1 MTATDSTTKK
11 SFFISYLCYK
21 LFRNKNLL
29 IISALFSVLCIP
41 LFSVCMSI
49 CIEMVNATIENQN
62 FDTLHNTKMFGDIDM
77 IMAAGFVIAA
87 ASAAVVLILAFVTVN
102 SMFSYNLKKCD
113 ADMYLSLPLTTTQR
127 FFSDLLTGGIVS
139 VLPMTISGAISAVI
153 MSVTGIGADEGF
165 TTTYLNVLSSG
176 DYESEI
182 NIAMQQ
188 IFSRTN
194 NILYRELPQIITYA
208 FIAMTAVLV
217 FTYLFCVLINSF
229 TGKMSDYIVYTI
241 IAMAALSV
249 IVTTIVGTAIMMV
262 TEAASSEE
270 LSSALMFASPAGMIF
285 AFILSIVNS
294 FGENVFVISESKGV
308 YSAVRNDN
316 IDIFCTFN
324 TRNVIIMIL
333 VFAVLI
339 VLAYVVTRLRKAEKT
354 GSHFVFELPYH
365 IISLSIVCALLC
377 IAIGTSPVMID
388 STLYMTFMICIA
400 ISAIVYFFAEITHGR
415 KINKIWQSLLRYVGA
430 ILGTLLLCTVIRQ
443 TDIFGLER
451 YVPSTDGIKSVEMS
465 TKKAFS
471 DNGNS
476 DYYTI
481 NFKNTDNISAITKY
495 HSFIINNGC
504 AHRYSDYGVEP
515 GNDNYYVR
523 FVYKMKD
530 GRMITRSLSIIVDQK
545 AYGEYAKTL
554 YDMRYVFS
562 KTDEYTEKI
571 KNIGTSAERID
582 FYTRNGN
589 SYGRLLNND
598 LNDKLISA
606 IENDYKSGRN
616 TGKLAAVVKIKAN
629 SDIGEYMS
637 LEIREDCSETLA
649 ILNDETN
656 SVSYKKALIDDAKKE
671 LENYNNNKD
680 NEYDTDGSYA
690 SYVSSLYTIYSMY
703 NANDNYIYFNYSNV
717 SVSSAKHTTV
727 TCEFAES
734 ESVSELEKLFVMYD
748 YYTDGLL
755 ADMDYVILCETGH
768 DNSFGGAYFAPH
780 ENRKR
785 VADLIYS
792 IRKEF
797 NIPIEE

>member
-1 MTATDSTTKK
+1 MTATGSTTKK

-77 IMAAGFVIAA
+77 IMAAGFVIAG

-165 TTTYLNVLSSG
+165 TTTYLNTLSSG

-194 NILYRELPQIITYA
+194 NILYRELPQIITYV

-495 HSFIINNGC
+495 HSFIVNNGC

-562 KTDEYTEKI
+562 KTDEYTENI
-571 KNIGTSAERID
+571 KNIGASAERID

-629 SDIGEYMS
+629 SNIGEYMS

-649 ILNDETN
+649 MLNDETN

-680 NEYDTDGSYA
+680 NEYDTGGSYA
-690 SYVSSLYTIYSMY
+690 SYVSSLYTIYDMY

-797 NIPIEE
+797 NIPIEQ

>member
-1 MTATDSTTKK
+1 MTATHSTTKK
-11 SFFISYLCYK
+11 NFFISYLCYK

-49 CIEMVNATIENQN
+49 CIEMVNVTIENQN

-495 HSFIINNGC
+495 HSFIVNNGC

-530 GRMITRSLSIIVDQK
+530 GRMITRSLSIIVDRK

-562 KTDEYTEKI
+562 KTDEYTENI
-571 KNIGTSAERID
+571 KNIGASAERID

-629 SDIGEYMS
+629 SNIGEYMS

-690 SYVSSLYTIYSMY
+690 SYVPSLYTIYDMY

-797 NIPIEE
+797 NIPIEQ

>member
-1 MTATDSTTKK
+1 MTATGSTTKK

-62 FDTLHNTKMFGDIDM
+62 FDTLHTTKMFGDIDM

-139 VLPMTISGAISAVI
+139 VLPMTISGAVSTVI

-165 TTTYLNVLSSG
+165 TTTYLNTLSSG

-495 HSFIINNGC
+495 HSFIVNNGC

-562 KTDEYTEKI
+562 KTDEYTENI
-571 KNIGTSAERID
+571 KNIGASAERID

-629 SDIGEYMS
+629 SNIGEYMS

-649 ILNDETN
+649 MLNDETN

-690 SYVSSLYTIYSMY
+690 SYVSSLYTIYDMY

-797 NIPIEE
+797 NIPIEQ

>member
-1 MTATDSTTKK
+1 MTATRSTTKK
-11 SFFISYLCYK
+11 NFFISYLCYK

-127 FFSDLLTGGIVS
+127 FFSDFLTGGIVS

-165 TTTYLNVLSSG
+165 TTLYLNTLSSG

-194 NILYRELPQIITYA
+194 NILYRELPQIITYV
-208 FIAMTAVLV
+208 FIAMTAVLI

-270 LSSALMFASPAGMIF
+270 MSSAVMFASPAGMIF

-495 HSFIINNGC
+495 HSFIVNNGC

-530 GRMITRSLSIIVDQK
+530 GRMITRSLSIILDRK

-562 KTDEYTEKI
+562 KTDEYTENI
-571 KNIGTSAERID
+571 KNIGASAERID

-616 TGKLAAVVKIKAN
+616 TGKLAAVVKIKAE

-671 LENYNNNKD
+671 LENYNNIKD

-690 SYVSSLYTIYSMY
+690 SYVSSLYTIYNMY

-797 NIPIEE
+797 NIPIEQ

>member
-1 MTATDSTTKK
+1 MTATRSTTKK
-11 SFFISYLCYK
+11 NFFISYLCYK

-41 LFSVCMSI
+41 LFGVCMSI
-49 CIEMVNATIENQN
+49 CIEMVNVTIENQN
-62 FDTLHNTKMFGDIDM
+62 FDTLHTTKMFGDIDM

-208 FIAMTAVLV
+208 FIAMTAVLI

-495 HSFIINNGC
+495 HSFIVNNGC

-562 KTDEYTEKI
+562 KTDEYTENI
-571 KNIGTSAERID
+571 KNIGASAERID

-629 SDIGEYMS
+629 SNIGEYMS

-649 ILNDETN
+649 MLNDETN

-680 NEYDTDGSYA
+680 NEYDDDDSYA
-690 SYVSSLYTIYSMY
+690 SYVPSLYTIYDMY

-797 NIPIEE
+797 NIPIEQ

>member
-1 MTATDSTTKK
+1 MTATGSTTKK
-11 SFFISYLCYK
+11 NFFISYLRYK

-62 FDTLHNTKMFGDIDM
+62 FDTLHNSKMFSDIDM
-77 IMAAGFVIAA
+77 IMVAGFVIAA

-194 NILYRELPQIITYA
+194 NILYRELPQIVTYA

-270 LSSALMFASPAGMIF
+270 MSSAVMFASPAGMIF

-495 HSFIINNGC
+495 HSFIVNNGC

-797 NIPIEE
+797 NIPIEQ

>member
-1 MTATDSTTKK
+1 MTATHSTTKK
-11 SFFISYLCYK
+11 NFFISYLCYK

-49 CIEMVNATIENQN
+49 CIEMVNVTIENQN

-451 YVPSTDGIKSVEMS
+451 YVPATDGIKSVEIS
-465 TKKAFS
+465 SKKAYS

-495 HSFIINNGC
+495 HSFIVNNGC

-530 GRMITRSLSIIVDQK
+530 GRMITRSLSIIVDRK

-562 KTDEYTEKI
+562 KTDEYTENI
-571 KNIGTSAERID
+571 KNIGASAERID

-629 SDIGEYMS
+629 SNIGEYMS

-680 NEYDTDGSYA
+680 NEYDDDDSYA
-690 SYVSSLYTIYSMY
+690 SYVSSLYTIYDMY

-797 NIPIEE
+797 NIPIEQ

>member
-1 MTATDSTTKK
+1 MTATHSTTKK
-11 SFFISYLCYK
+11 NFFISYLCYK

-208 FIAMTAVLV
+208 FIAMTAVLI

-495 HSFIINNGC
+495 HSFIVNNGC

-530 GRMITRSLSIIVDQK
+530 GRMITRSLSIIVDRK

-562 KTDEYTEKI
+562 KTDEYTENI
-571 KNIGTSAERID
+571 KNIGASAERID

-629 SDIGEYMS
+629 SNIGEYMS

-680 NEYDTDGSYA
+680 NEYDDDDSYA
-690 SYVSSLYTIYSMY
+690 SYVPSLYTIYDMY

-797 NIPIEE
+797 NIPIEQ

>member
-1 MTATDSTTKK
+1 MTAACSTTKK
-11 SFFISYLCYK
+11 NFFISYLCYK

-62 FDTLHNTKMFGDIDM
+62 FDTLHTTKMFGDIDM
-77 IMAAGFVIAA
+77 IMSAGFVIAV

-127 FFSDLLTGGIVS
+127 FFSDLVTGGIVS
-139 VLPMTISGAISAVI
+139 VLPMAISGAISAVI
-153 MSVTGIGADEGF
+153 MAVTGISADEGF
-165 TTTYLNVLSSG
+165 TTTYLNALSSG

-194 NILYRELPQIITYA
+194 NILYRELPQIITYV
-208 FIAMTAVLV
+208 FIAMTVVLV

-270 LSSALMFASPAGMIF
+270 LSSAVMFASPAGMIF

-294 FGENVFVISESKGV
+294 FGENVFAISESKGV

-365 IISLSIVCALLC
+365 IISLSIVCALIC

-388 STLYMTFMICIA
+388 PTLHMTFMICIA

-415 KINKIWQSLLRYVGA
+415 KINKLWQSLLRYVGA
-430 ILGTLLLCTVIRQ
+430 ILGTLFLCTVIRQ

-451 YVPSTDGIKSVEMS
+451 YVPATDGIKSVEMS
-465 TKKAFS
+465 SKKAFS

-481 NFKNTDNISAITKY
+481 KFKNADNIGAITKY
-495 HSFIINNGC
+495 HSFIVNNGC

-515 GNDNYYVR
+515 GNDNYSVR
-523 FVYKMKD
+523 LVYKMKD
-530 GRMITRSLSIIVDQK
+530 GRTITRSLGIAVNQK
-545 AYGEYAKTL
+545 THGEYAKTL

-562 KTDEYTEKI
+562 KTDEYAEEIKSVGAMAEK
-571 KNIGTSAERID
+571 ID

-616 TGKLAAVVKIKAN
+616 TGKLAAVVEIKAE
-629 SDIGEYMS
+629 SDIGKS
-637 LEIREDCSETLA
+637 VSVEIREGCSETLA

-671 LENYNNNKD
+671 LENYRKNKE
-680 NEYDTDGSYA
+680 NEYDDDGSYA
-690 SYVSSLYTIYSMY
+690 RNALSMYTIYDTDTNLDTY
-703 NANDNYIYFNYSNV
+703 VLLNYSNIR
-717 SVSSAKHTTV
+717 VSSAKHTTV

-755 ADMDYVILCETGH
+755 ADADYLIV
-768 DNSFGGAYFAPH
+768 DNSEFRDSFGGAYIAPH
-780 ENRKR
+780 ENSKR

-792 IRKEF
+792 IRKEY
-797 NIPIEE
+797 NIPIEQ

>member
-1 MTATDSTTKK
+1 MTATRSTTKK
-11 SFFISYLCYK
+11 NFFISYLCYK

-165 TTTYLNVLSSG
+165 TTLYLNTLSSG

-208 FIAMTAVLV
+208 FIAMTAVLI

-270 LSSALMFASPAGMIF
+270 LSSAVMFASPAGMIF

-294 FGENVFVISESKGV
+294 FGENVFAISESKGV

-354 GSHFVFELPYH
+354 GSHFAFELPYH

-495 HSFIINNGC
+495 HSFIVNNGC

-562 KTDEYTEKI
+562 KTDEYTENI
-571 KNIGTSAERID
+571 KNIGASAERID

-629 SDIGEYMS
+629 SNIGEYMS

-649 ILNDETN
+649 MLNDETN

-690 SYVSSLYTIYSMY
+690 SYVSSLYTIYDMY

-797 NIPIEE
+797 NIPIEQ

>member
-1 MTATDSTTKK
+1 MTATHSTTKK
-11 SFFISYLCYK
+11 NFFISYLCYK

-62 FDTLHNTKMFGDIDM
+62 FDTLHNSKMFSDIDM

-165 TTTYLNVLSSG
+165 TTLYLNTLSSG

-208 FIAMTAVLV
+208 FIAMTAVLI

-294 FGENVFVISESKGV
+294 FGENVFAISESEGV

-388 STLYMTFMICIA
+388 STLFMTFMICIA

-451 YVPSTDGIKSVEMS
+451 YVPATDGIKSVEIS
-465 TKKAFS
+465 SKKAYS

-495 HSFIINNGC
+495 HSFIVNNGC

-562 KTDEYTEKI
+562 KTDEYIENI
-571 KNIGTSAERID
+571 KNIGASAERID

-629 SDIGEYMS
+629 SNIGEYMS

-649 ILNDETN
+649 MLNDETN

-690 SYVSSLYTIYSMY
+690 SYVSSLYTVYDMY

-797 NIPIEE
+797 NIPIEQ

>member
-1 MTATDSTTKK
+1 MTATRSTTKK
-11 SFFISYLCYK
+11 NFFISYLCYK

-41 LFSVCMSI
+41 LFGVCMSI
-49 CIEMVNATIENQN
+49 CIEMVNVTIENQN
-62 FDTLHNTKMFGDIDM
+62 FDTLHTTKMFGDIDM

-87 ASAAVVLILAFVTVN
+87 ASAVVVLILAFVTVN

-176 DYESEI
+176 DYESET

-194 NILYRELPQIITYA
+194 NILYRELPQIITYV
-208 FIAMTAVLV
+208 FIAMTAVLI

-495 HSFIINNGC
+495 HSFIVNNGC

-530 GRMITRSLSIIVDQK
+530 GRMITRSLSIIVDRK

-562 KTDEYTEKI
+562 KTDEYTENI
-571 KNIGTSAERID
+571 KNIGASAERID

-629 SDIGEYMS
+629 SNIGEYMS

-649 ILNDETN
+649 MLNDETN

-690 SYVSSLYTIYSMY
+690 SYVPSLYTIYDMY

-797 NIPIEE
+797 NIPIEQ

>member
-1 MTATDSTTKK
+1 MTATRSTTKK
-11 SFFISYLCYK
+11 NFFISYLCYK

-41 LFSVCMSI
+41 LFGVCMSI
-49 CIEMVNATIENQN
+49 CIEMVNVTIENQN
-62 FDTLHNTKMFGDIDM
+62 FDTLHTTKMFGDIDM

-87 ASAAVVLILAFVTVN
+87 ASAVVVLILAFVTVN

-176 DYESEI
+176 DYESET

-194 NILYRELPQIITYA
+194 NILYRELPQIITYV
-208 FIAMTAVLV
+208 FIAMTAVLI

-451 YVPSTDGIKSVEMS
+451 YVPATDGIKSVEIS
-465 TKKAFS
+465 SKKAYS

-495 HSFIINNGC
+495 HSFIVNNGC

-530 GRMITRSLSIIVDQK
+530 GRMITRSLSIIVDRK

-562 KTDEYTEKI
+562 KTDEYTENI
-571 KNIGTSAERID
+571 KNIGASAERID

-629 SDIGEYMS
+629 SNIGEYMS

-680 NEYDTDGSYA
+680 NEYDDDDSYA
-690 SYVSSLYTIYSMY
+690 SYVPSLYTIYDMY

-797 NIPIEE
+797 NIPIEQ

>member
-1 MTATDSTTKK
+1 MTATRSTTKK
-11 SFFISYLCYK
+11 NFFISYLCYK

-165 TTTYLNVLSSG
+165 TTLYLNTLSSG

-208 FIAMTAVLV
+208 FIAMTAVLI

-270 LSSALMFASPAGMIF
+270 LSSAVMFASPAGMIF

-294 FGENVFVISESKGV
+294 FGENVFAISESKGV

-354 GSHFVFELPYH
+354 GSHFAFELPYH

-451 YVPSTDGIKSVEMS
+451 YVPSTDGIKSVEIS
-465 TKKAFS
+465 SKKAYS

-495 HSFIINNGC
+495 HSFIVNNGC

-562 KTDEYTEKI
+562 KTDEYTENI
-571 KNIGTSAERID
+571 KNIGASAERID

-589 SYGRLLNND
+589 SYGRLLNDD

-629 SDIGEYMS
+629 SNIGEYMS

-690 SYVSSLYTIYSMY
+690 SYVPSLYTIYDMY

-797 NIPIEE
+797 NIPIEQ

>member
-1 MTATDSTTKK
+1 
-11 SFFISYLCYK
+11 
-21 LFRNKNLL
+21 
-29 IISALFSVLCIP
+29 
-41 LFSVCMSI
+41 
-49 CIEMVNATIENQN
+49 
-62 FDTLHNTKMFGDIDM
+62 
-77 IMAAGFVIAA
+77 
-87 ASAAVVLILAFVTVN
+87 
-102 SMFSYNLKKCD
+102 
-113 ADMYLSLPLTTTQR
+113 
-127 FFSDLLTGGIVS
+127 
-139 VLPMTISGAISAVI
+139 
-153 MSVTGIGADEGF
+153 
-165 TTTYLNVLSSG
+165 
-176 DYESEI
+176 
-182 NIAMQQ
+182 
-188 IFSRTN
+188 
-194 NILYRELPQIITYA
+194 
-208 FIAMTAVLV
+208 
-217 FTYLFCVLINSF
+217 
-229 TGKMSDYIVYTI
+229 
-241 IAMAALSV
+241 
-249 IVTTIVGTAIMMV
+249 
-262 TEAASSEE
+262 
-270 LSSALMFASPAGMIF
+270 
-285 AFILSIVNS
+285 
-294 FGENVFVISESKGV
+294 
-308 YSAVRNDN
+308 
-316 IDIFCTFN
+316 
-324 TRNVIIMIL
+324 MIL

-365 IISLSIVCALLC
+365 IISLSIVCALIC

-388 STLYMTFMICIA
+388 PTLHMTFMICIA

-415 KINKIWQSLLRYVGA
+415 KINKLWQSLLRYVGA
-430 ILGTLLLCTVIRQ
+430 ILGTLLICTVIRQ

-481 NFKNTDNISAITKY
+481 NFKNTDNIRAITKY
-495 HSFIINNGC
+495 HSFIVNNGC

-515 GNDNYYVR
+515 GKDYYSVR
-523 FVYKMKD
+523 LVYKMKD
-530 GRMITRSLSIIVDQK
+530 GRMITRSLGIAVNQK
-545 AYGEYAKTL
+545 TYGEYAKAL
-554 YDMRYVFS
+554 YDMRYVLS
-562 KTDEYTEKI
+562 KTDEYAEEIKSVGAMAEK
-571 KNIGTSAERID
+571 ID

-629 SDIGEYMS
+629 SNIGEYMS

-649 ILNDETN
+649 MLNDETN

-690 SYVSSLYTIYSMY
+690 SYVSSLYTIYDMY

-797 NIPIEE
+797 NIPIEQ

>member
-1 MTATDSTTKK
+1 MTAACSTTKK
-11 SFFISYLCYK
+11 NFFISYLCYK

-62 FDTLHNTKMFGDIDM
+62 FDTLHTTKMFGDIDM
-77 IMAAGFVIAA
+77 IMAAGFVIAV

-139 VLPMTISGAISAVI
+139 VLPMAISGAISAVI
-153 MSVTGIGADEGF
+153 MAVTGISVDAGF
-165 TTTYLNVLSSG
+165 TTSYLNTLSSG

-194 NILYRELPQIITYA
+194 NILYRELPQIIIYV
-208 FIAMTAVLV
+208 FIAMTVVLV

-270 LSSALMFASPAGMIF
+270 LSSAVMFASPAGMIF

-294 FGENVFVISESKGV
+294 FGENVFAISESKGV
-308 YSAVRNDN
+308 YSAVRNDD

-365 IISLSIVCALLC
+365 IISLSIVCALIC

-388 STLYMTFMICIA
+388 STLYMTFIICIV

-415 KINKIWQSLLRYVGA
+415 KINKLWQSLLRYVGA
-430 ILGTLLLCTVIRQ
+430 ILGTLLICTVIRQ

-451 YVPSTDGIKSVEMS
+451 YVPSTDGIKSVEIS
-465 TKKAFS
+465 SKKAYS

-495 HSFIINNGC
+495 HSFIVNNGC

-545 AYGEYAKTL
+545 TYGEYAKTL

-562 KTDEYTEKI
+562 KTDEYAEEIKSVGAMAEK
-571 KNIGTSAERID
+571 ID

-589 SYGRLLNND
+589 SYGRLLNDD

-606 IENDYKSGRN
+606 IENDYKS
-616 TGKLAAVVKIKAN
+616 GKLAAVVKIKAN

-690 SYVSSLYTIYSMY
+690 SYVSSLYTIYDMY

-797 NIPIEE
+797 NIPIEQ

>member
-1 MTATDSTTKK
+1 MTATHSTTKK
-11 SFFISYLCYK
+11 NFFISYLCYK

-182 NIAMQQ
+182 NIVMQQ

-495 HSFIINNGC
+495 HSFIVNNGC

-530 GRMITRSLSIIVDQK
+530 GRMITRSLSIIVDRK

-562 KTDEYTEKI
+562 KTDEYTENI
-571 KNIGTSAERID
+571 KNIGASAERID

-629 SDIGEYMS
+629 SNIGEYMS

-680 NEYDTDGSYA
+680 NEYDDDDSYA
-690 SYVSSLYTIYSMY
+690 SYVPSLYTIYDMY

-797 NIPIEE
+797 NIPIEQ

>member
-1 MTATDSTTKK
+1 MTATRSTTKK
-11 SFFISYLCYK
+11 NFFISYLCYK

-153 MSVTGIGADEGF
+153 MAVTGISVDAGF
-165 TTTYLNVLSSG
+165 TTLYLNTLSSG

-451 YVPSTDGIKSVEMS
+451 YVPATDGIKSVEIS
-465 TKKAFS
+465 SKKAYS

-495 HSFIINNGC
+495 HSFIVNNGC

-530 GRMITRSLSIIVDQK
+530 GRMITRSLSIIVDRK

-562 KTDEYTEKI
+562 KTDEYTENI
-571 KNIGTSAERID
+571 KNIGASAERID

-629 SDIGEYMS
+629 SNIGEYMS

-690 SYVSSLYTIYSMY
+690 SYVSSLYTIYDMY

-797 NIPIEE
+797 NIPIEQ

>member
-1 MTATDSTTKK
+1 MTATHSTTKK
-11 SFFISYLCYK
+11 NFFISYLCYK

-49 CIEMVNATIENQN
+49 CIEMVNVTIENQN

-451 YVPSTDGIKSVEMS
+451 YVPATDGIKSVEIS
-465 TKKAFS
+465 SKKAYS

-495 HSFIINNGC
+495 HSFIVNNGC

-530 GRMITRSLSIIVDQK
+530 GRMITRSLSIIVDRK

-562 KTDEYTEKI
+562 KTDEYTENI
-571 KNIGTSAERID
+571 KNIGASAERID

-629 SDIGEYMS
+629 SNIGEYMS

-680 NEYDTDGSYA
+680 NEYDDDDSYA
-690 SYVSSLYTIYSMY
+690 SYVPSLYTIYDMY

-797 NIPIEE
+797 NIPIEQ

>member
-1 MTATDSTTKK
+1 MTATRSTTKK
-11 SFFISYLCYK
+11 NFFISYLCYK

-62 FDTLHNTKMFGDIDM
+62 FDTLHTTKMFGDIDM

-139 VLPMTISGAISAVI
+139 VLPMTISGAVSTVI

-165 TTTYLNVLSSG
+165 TTTYLNTLSSG

-495 HSFIINNGC
+495 HSFIVNNGC

-562 KTDEYTEKI
+562 KTDEYTENI
-571 KNIGTSAERID
+571 KNIGASAERID

-629 SDIGEYMS
+629 SNIGEYMS

-649 ILNDETN
+649 MLNDETN

-690 SYVSSLYTIYSMY
+690 SYVSSLYTIYDMY

-797 NIPIEE
+797 NIPIEQ

>member
-1 MTATDSTTKK
+1 MTATHSTTKK
-11 SFFISYLCYK
+11 NFFISYLCYK

-182 NIAMQQ
+182 NIVMQQ

-495 HSFIINNGC
+495 HSFIVNNGC

-530 GRMITRSLSIIVDQK
+530 GRMITRSLSIIVDRK

-562 KTDEYTEKI
+562 KTDEYTENI
-571 KNIGTSAERID
+571 KNIGASAERID

-629 SDIGEYMS
+629 SNIGEYMS

-649 ILNDETN
+649 MLNDETN

-690 SYVSSLYTIYSMY
+690 SYVSSLYTIYDMY

-797 NIPIEE
+797 NIPIEQ

>member
-1 MTATDSTTKK
+1 MTATRSTTKK
-11 SFFISYLCYK
+11 NFFISYLCYK

-165 TTTYLNVLSSG
+165 TTLYLNTLSSG

-208 FIAMTAVLV
+208 FIAMTAVLI

-270 LSSALMFASPAGMIF
+270 LSSAVMFASPAGMIF

-294 FGENVFVISESKGV
+294 FGENVFAISESKGV

-354 GSHFVFELPYH
+354 GSHFAFELPYH

-451 YVPSTDGIKSVEMS
+451 YVPATDGIKSVEIS
-465 TKKAFS
+465 SKKAYS

-495 HSFIINNGC
+495 HSFIVNNGC

-562 KTDEYTEKI
+562 KTDEYTENI
-571 KNIGTSAERID
+571 KNIGASAERID

-589 SYGRLLNND
+589 SYGRLLNDD

-629 SDIGEYMS
+629 SNIGEYMS

-690 SYVSSLYTIYSMY
+690 SYVPSLYTIYDMY

-797 NIPIEE
+797 NIPIEQ

>member
-1 MTATDSTTKK
+1 MTATHSTTKK
-11 SFFISYLCYK
+11 NFFISYLCYK

-182 NIAMQQ
+182 NIVMQQ

-451 YVPSTDGIKSVEMS
+451 YVPATDGIKSVEIS
-465 TKKAFS
+465 SKKAYS

-495 HSFIINNGC
+495 HSFIVNNGC

-530 GRMITRSLSIIVDQK
+530 GRMITRSLSIIVDRK

-562 KTDEYTEKI
+562 KTDEYTENI
-571 KNIGTSAERID
+571 KNIGASAERID

-629 SDIGEYMS
+629 SNIGEYMS

-680 NEYDTDGSYA
+680 NEYDDDDSYA
-690 SYVSSLYTIYSMY
+690 SYVPSLYTIYDMY

-797 NIPIEE
+797 NIPIEQ

>member
-1 MTATDSTTKK
+1 MTATRSTTKK
-11 SFFISYLCYK
+11 NFFISYLCYK

-29 IISALFSVLCIP
+29 IISALFSVLSIP

-62 FDTLHNTKMFGDIDM
+62 FDTLHITKMFGDIDM

-176 DYESEI
+176 DYESEV

-495 HSFIINNGC
+495 HSFIVNNGC

-562 KTDEYTEKI
+562 KTDEYTENI
-571 KNIGTSAERID
+571 KNIGASAERID

-629 SDIGEYMS
+629 SNIGEYMS

-690 SYVSSLYTIYSMY
+690 SYVSSLYTIYDMY

-734 ESVSELEKLFVMYD
+734 ESVSELEKLFLMYD

-797 NIPIEE
+797 NIPIEQ

>member
-1 MTATDSTTKK
+1 MTATRSTTKK
-11 SFFISYLCYK
+11 NFFISYLCYK

-62 FDTLHNTKMFGDIDM
+62 FDTLHTTKMFSDIDM

-153 MSVTGIGADEGF
+153 MAVTGISVDAGF
-165 TTTYLNVLSSG
+165 TTLYLNTLSSG

-495 HSFIINNGC
+495 HSFIVNNGC

-530 GRMITRSLSIIVDQK
+530 GRMITRSLSIIVDRK

-562 KTDEYTEKI
+562 KTDEYTENI
-571 KNIGTSAERID
+571 KNIGASAERID

-629 SDIGEYMS
+629 SNIGEYMS

-680 NEYDTDGSYA
+680 NEYDDDDSYA
-690 SYVSSLYTIYSMY
+690 SYVPSLYTIYDMY

-797 NIPIEE
+797 NIPIEQ

>member
-1 MTATDSTTKK
+1 MTATHSTTKK
-11 SFFISYLCYK
+11 NFFISYLCYK

-62 FDTLHNTKMFGDIDM
+62 FDTLHNSKMFSDIDM

-113 ADMYLSLPLTTTQR
+113 ADMYLSLPLTTTQM

-153 MSVTGIGADEGF
+153 MSVTGIGVDAGF

-270 LSSALMFASPAGMIF
+270 MSSAVMFASPAGMIF

-495 HSFIINNGC
+495 HSFIVNNGC

-797 NIPIEE
+797 NIPIEQ

>member
-1 MTATDSTTKK
+1 MTATHSTTKK
-11 SFFISYLCYK
+11 NFFISYLCYK

-208 FIAMTAVLV
+208 FIAMTAVLI

-495 HSFIINNGC
+495 HSFIVNNGC

-562 KTDEYTEKI
+562 KTDEYTENI
-571 KNIGTSAERID
+571 KNIGASAERID

-629 SDIGEYMS
+629 SNIGEYMS

-649 ILNDETN
+649 MLNDETN

-690 SYVSSLYTIYSMY
+690 SYVSSLYTIYDMY

-797 NIPIEE
+797 NIPIEQ

>member
-1 MTATDSTTKK
+1 MTATHSTTKK
-11 SFFISYLCYK
+11 NFFISYLCYK

-62 FDTLHNTKMFGDIDM
+62 FDTLHNSKMFSDIDM

-113 ADMYLSLPLTTTQR
+113 ADMYLSLPLTTTQM

-153 MSVTGIGADEGF
+153 MSVTGIGVDAGF

-270 LSSALMFASPAGMIF
+270 MSSAVMFASPAGMIF

-308 YSAVRNDN
+308 YSAVRNDD

-377 IAIGTSPVMID
+377 IALGTSPVMID

-495 HSFIINNGC
+495 HSFIVNNGC

-562 KTDEYTEKI
+562 KTDEYTENI
-571 KNIGTSAERID
+571 KNIGASAERID

-629 SDIGEYMS
+629 SNIGEYMS

-649 ILNDETN
+649 MLNDETN

-690 SYVSSLYTIYSMY
+690 SYVSSLYTIYDMY

-797 NIPIEE
+797 NIPIEQ

>member
-1 MTATDSTTKK
+1 MTATGSTTKK

-139 VLPMTISGAISAVI
+139 VLPMTISGAISAVV
-153 MSVTGIGADEGF
+153 MAVTGISVDAGF
-165 TTTYLNVLSSG
+165 TTTYLNTLSSG

-194 NILYRELPQIITYA
+194 NILYRELPQIITYV

-270 LSSALMFASPAGMIF
+270 MSSAVMFASSAGMIF

-451 YVPSTDGIKSVEMS
+451 YVPATDGIKSVEMS

-481 NFKNTDNISAITKY
+481 NFKNADNIGAITKY
-495 HSFIINNGC
+495 HSFIVNNGC
-504 AHRYSDYGVEP
+504 AHRYSDYGVKP

-571 KNIGTSAERID
+571 KNIGASAERID

-589 SYGRLLNND
+589 SYGRLLNDD

-616 TGKLAAVVKIKAN
+616 TGKLAAVVKIKGN

-637 LEIREDCSETLA
+637 LEIREDCSKTLA

-690 SYVSSLYTIYSMY
+690 SYVSSLYTIYNMY

-797 NIPIEE
+797 NIPIEQ

>member
-1 MTATDSTTKK
+1 MTATGSTTKK

-62 FDTLHNTKMFGDIDM
+62 FDTLHTTKMFGDIDM
-77 IMAAGFVIAA
+77 IMAAGFVIAG

-153 MSVTGIGADEGF
+153 MAVTGISVDAGF
-165 TTTYLNVLSSG
+165 TTSYLNTLSSG
-176 DYESEI
+176 DYESEV

-194 NILYRELPQIITYA
+194 NILYRELPQIITYV

-495 HSFIINNGC
+495 HSFIVNNGC

-562 KTDEYTEKI
+562 KTDEYTENI
-571 KNIGTSAERID
+571 KNIGASAERID

-629 SDIGEYMS
+629 SNIGEYMS

-649 ILNDETN
+649 MLNDETN

-690 SYVSSLYTIYSMY
+690 SYVSSLYTIYDMY

-797 NIPIEE
+797 NIPIEQ

>member
-1 MTATDSTTKK
+1 MTATHSTTKK
-11 SFFISYLCYK
+11 NFFISYLCYK

-49 CIEMVNATIENQN
+49 CIEMVNVTIENQN

-176 DYESEI
+176 DYESET

-495 HSFIINNGC
+495 HSFIVNNGC

-530 GRMITRSLSIIVDQK
+530 GRMITRSLSIIVDRK

-562 KTDEYTEKI
+562 KTDEYTENI
-571 KNIGTSAERID
+571 KNIGASAERID

-629 SDIGEYMS
+629 SNIGEYMS

-680 NEYDTDGSYA
+680 NEYDDDDSYA
-690 SYVSSLYTIYSMY
+690 SYVPSLYTIYDMY
-703 NANDNYIYFNYSNV
+703 NANGNYIYFNYSNV

-797 NIPIEE
+797 NIPIEQ

>member
-1 MTATDSTTKK
+1 MTATRSTTKK
-11 SFFISYLCYK
+11 NFFISYLCYK

-41 LFSVCMSI
+41 LFGVCMSI
-49 CIEMVNATIENQN
+49 CIEMVNVTIENQN
-62 FDTLHNTKMFGDIDM
+62 FDTLHTTKMFGDIDM

-430 ILGTLLLCTVIRQ
+430 ILGTLLLCTAIRQ

-451 YVPSTDGIKSVEMS
+451 YVPATDGIKSVEIS
-465 TKKAFS
+465 SKKAYS

-495 HSFIINNGC
+495 HSFIVNNGC

-530 GRMITRSLSIIVDQK
+530 GRMITRSLSIIVDRK

-562 KTDEYTEKI
+562 KTDEYTENI
-571 KNIGTSAERID
+571 KNIGASAERID

-629 SDIGEYMS
+629 SNIGEYMS

-680 NEYDTDGSYA
+680 NEYDDDDSYA
-690 SYVSSLYTIYSMY
+690 SYVPSLYTIYDMY

-797 NIPIEE
+797 NIPIEQ

>member
-1 MTATDSTTKK
+1 
-11 SFFISYLCYK
+11 
-21 LFRNKNLL
+21 
-29 IISALFSVLCIP
+29 
-41 LFSVCMSI
+41 
-49 CIEMVNATIENQN
+49 
-62 FDTLHNTKMFGDIDM
+62 
-77 IMAAGFVIAA
+77 
-87 ASAAVVLILAFVTVN
+87 
-102 SMFSYNLKKCD
+102 
-113 ADMYLSLPLTTTQR
+113 
-127 FFSDLLTGGIVS
+127 
-139 VLPMTISGAISAVI
+139 
-153 MSVTGIGADEGF
+153 
-165 TTTYLNVLSSG
+165 
-176 DYESEI
+176 
-182 NIAMQQ
+182 
-188 IFSRTN
+188 
-194 NILYRELPQIITYA
+194 
-208 FIAMTAVLV
+208 
-217 FTYLFCVLINSF
+217 
-229 TGKMSDYIVYTI
+229 MSDYIVYTI

-270 LSSALMFASPAGMIF
+270 LSSAVMFASPAGMIF

-294 FGENVFVISESKGV
+294 FGENVFAISESKGV
-308 YSAVRNDN
+308 YSAVRNDD

-365 IISLSIVCALLC
+365 IISLSIVCALIC

-388 STLYMTFMICIA
+388 STLYMTFIICIV

-415 KINKIWQSLLRYVGA
+415 KINKLWQSLLRYVGA
-430 ILGTLLLCTVIRQ
+430 ILGTLLICTVIRQ

-451 YVPSTDGIKSVEMS
+451 YVPSTDGIKSVEIS
-465 TKKAFS
+465 SKKAYS

-495 HSFIINNGC
+495 HSFIVNNGC

-545 AYGEYAKTL
+545 TYGEYAKTL

-562 KTDEYTEKI
+562 KTDEYAEEIKSVGAMAEK
-571 KNIGTSAERID
+571 ID

-589 SYGRLLNND
+589 SYGRLLNDD

-690 SYVSSLYTIYSMY
+690 SYVSSLYTIYDMY

-797 NIPIEE
+797 NIPIEQ

>member
-1 MTATDSTTKK
+1 MTATHSTTKK
-11 SFFISYLCYK
+11 NFFISYLCYK

-41 LFSVCMSI
+41 LFGVCMSI

-495 HSFIINNGC
+495 HSFIVNNGC

-530 GRMITRSLSIIVDQK
+530 GRMITRSLSIIVDRK

-562 KTDEYTEKI
+562 KTDEYTENI
-571 KNIGTSAERID
+571 KNIGASAERID

-629 SDIGEYMS
+629 SNIGEYMS

-649 ILNDETN
+649 MLNDETN

-690 SYVSSLYTIYSMY
+690 SYVSSLYTIYDMY
-703 NANDNYIYFNYSNV
+703 NADDNYIYFNYSNV

-797 NIPIEE
+797 NIPIEQ

>member
-1 MTATDSTTKK
+1 
-11 SFFISYLCYK
+11 
-21 LFRNKNLL
+21 
-29 IISALFSVLCIP
+29 
-41 LFSVCMSI
+41 
-49 CIEMVNATIENQN
+49 
-62 FDTLHNTKMFGDIDM
+62 
-77 IMAAGFVIAA
+77 
-87 ASAAVVLILAFVTVN
+87 
-102 SMFSYNLKKCD
+102 
-113 ADMYLSLPLTTTQR
+113 
-127 FFSDLLTGGIVS
+127 
-139 VLPMTISGAISAVI
+139 
-153 MSVTGIGADEGF
+153 
-165 TTTYLNVLSSG
+165 
-176 DYESEI
+176 
-182 NIAMQQ
+182 
-188 IFSRTN
+188 
-194 NILYRELPQIITYA
+194 
-208 FIAMTAVLV
+208 
-217 FTYLFCVLINSF
+217 
-229 TGKMSDYIVYTI
+229 
-241 IAMAALSV
+241 
-249 IVTTIVGTAIMMV
+249 
-262 TEAASSEE
+262 
-270 LSSALMFASPAGMIF
+270 MIF

-465 TKKAFS
+465 TKKAYS

-476 DYYTI
+476 DYYTT

-495 HSFIINNGC
+495 HSFIVNNGC

-562 KTDEYTEKI
+562 KTDEYAEEIKSVGAMAEK
-571 KNIGTSAERID
+571 ID

-616 TGKLAAVVKIKAN
+616 TGKLAAVVKIKGN

-649 ILNDETN
+649 MLNDETN

-690 SYVSSLYTIYSMY
+690 SYVSSLYTIYDMY

-797 NIPIEE
+797 NIPIEQ